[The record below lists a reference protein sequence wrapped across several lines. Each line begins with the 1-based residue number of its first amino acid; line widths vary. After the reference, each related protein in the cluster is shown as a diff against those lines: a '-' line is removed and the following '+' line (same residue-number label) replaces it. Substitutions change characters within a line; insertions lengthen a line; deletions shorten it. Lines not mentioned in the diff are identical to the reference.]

1 MRTDVCLPIP
11 VGSPWAASRPL
22 AAEGVG
28 RQEAFEALD
37 ELIALDDLLPLL
49 FQVSQLLRNAL
60 VNFGGRGLSA
70 LFGPFQA
77 ALLSS
82 PRLVTRLT
90 RAMPSC
96 CGVPRG

>member
-1 MRTDVCLPIP
+1 MGWGRPRLASLTISASMRTDVCLPIP

-49 FQVSQLLRNAL
+49 FQV
-60 VNFGGRGLSA
+60 
-70 LFGPFQA
+70 
-77 ALLSS
+77 
-82 PRLVTRLT
+82 
-90 RAMPSC
+90 
-96 CGVPRG
+96 